1 MKKIIIFLFIIA
13 AIKTVAQTKLS
24 PIKLIGK
31 NTGDS
36 VVLRWAPTDLS
47 TWREMLKNGFW
58 IEKGVLV
65 DKDTFYIYAKY
76 KKVFQQPI
84 KAMSLEKM
92 TPLARQNEQF
102 AIAAETIYGNASKL
116 KGKTVFD
123 AKDNQDE
130 REMRWSFAMLTADQ
144 NAEVAMAMG
153 LRCVD
158 EAPEQGKAFIYRV
171 YANGIKSDTASI
183 LIKSND
189 IKKLPAPPVLNSLGL
204 EHAAFLSWETDKH
217 YSSYFI
223 EKSEDNGKT
232 FKKIKKYPLPNL
244 KSDTLHPNITKLTF
258 TDSLTTNYQPVT
270 YRVYGITAFGEKGLY
285 SNVCKEMG
293 RDRTAPTAPTIS
305 ECLHSDKNVFYIKW
319 EKRIIEPDFV
329 GFRVEHSNK
338 YEGGFKPL
346 HEKTLS
352 RNIFEFKHKNINTSE
367 DHFYRIIA
375 VDTAGNANVS
385 YVTNGVIIDTIA
397 PIKPNGL
404 TGKVD
409 TNGIVYLHWHIGKEP
424 DIKGY
429 RIFFANAEHHTF
441 SNRTGFVLQDTI
453 FKDTI
458 TLQTLTHDIFY
469 KIVAIDMH
477 GNHSVFSDVL
487 RLKRPDKIAP
497 VAPVLINSEVVEN
510 QIIIAWEKSSSDDV
524 KKQELLLR
532 KEGEKEWKVIE
543 SLMPNID
550 NWVFKNLENKT
561 NYQISLLAYDDSGN
575 KSTYAFP
582 LIISTYESNFK
593 NESLKLKSI
602 YQKETQNVQLS
613 WQFATK
619 KKVDFYVLTKAED
632 GNPMVSF
639 KSLPNDKN
647 IFLDTKISYNHTYRY
662 GLKAVY
668 TDGSES
674 ILEEGKVL
682 EVAK

>member
-1 MKKIIIFLFIIA
+1 
-13 AIKTVAQTKLS
+13 
-24 PIKLIGK
+24 
-31 NTGDS
+31 
-36 VVLRWAPTDLS
+36 
-47 TWREMLKNGFW
+47 
-58 IEKGVLV
+58 
-65 DKDTFYIYAKY
+65 
-76 KKVFQQPI
+76 
-84 KAMSLEKM
+84 
-92 TPLARQNEQF
+92 
-102 AIAAETIYGNASKL
+102 
-116 KGKTVFD
+116 
-123 AKDNQDE
+123 
-130 REMRWSFAMLTADQ
+130 MRWSFAMLTADQ
-144 NAEVAMAMG
+144 NAEVAMVMG

-223 EKSEDNGKT
+223 EKSEDNGKI

-319 EKRIIEPDFV
+319 EKKIIEPDFV

-352 RNIFEFKHKNINTSE
+352 LNVFEFKHKNINTSE

-409 TNGIVYLHWHIGKEP
+409 TNGIVSLHWHIGKEP

-458 TLQTLTHDIFY
+458 TLKTLTHDIFY

-477 GNHSVFSDVL
+477 GNHSAFSDVL
-487 RLKRPDKIAP
+487 RLKRPDKIPP
-497 VAPVLINSEVVEN
+497 VVPVFENSEVLEN
-510 QIIIAWEKSSSDDV
+510 QVNIEWVKSSSDDV
-524 KKQELLLR
+524 KKQELFI
-532 KEGEKEWKVIE
+532 KKDDEKDWKLVE
-543 SLMPNID
+543 TLDPNVEKWTFNSFELKKD
-550 NWVFKNLENKT
+550 
-561 NYQISLLAYDDSGN
+561 YQITLLAYDEDGN
-575 KSTYAFP
+575 KSTYAIP
-582 LIISTYESNFK
+582 LNISTYETNFK
-593 NESLKLKSI
+593 KEDLKLKLI
-602 YQKETQNVQLS
+602 YKKETQSIEIS
-613 WQFATK
+613 WQKAVK
-619 KKVDFYVLTKAED
+619 KKVDFYIISKAEGD
-632 GNPMVSF
+632 NSLSSF
-639 KSLPNDKN
+639 RSISSDKN
-647 IFLDTKISYNHTYRY
+647 VFLDTKINDKHTYHY
-662 GLKAVY
+662 AIKAVY

-674 ILEEGKVL
+674 MLIEANPIAVL
-682 EVAK
+682 K